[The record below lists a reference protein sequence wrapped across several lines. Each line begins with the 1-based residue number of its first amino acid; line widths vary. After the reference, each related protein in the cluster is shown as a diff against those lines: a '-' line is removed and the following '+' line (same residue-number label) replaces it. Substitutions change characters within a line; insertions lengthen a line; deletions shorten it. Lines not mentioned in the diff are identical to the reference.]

1 MVRNSGNEIM
11 QFSYGRDGLVPILM
25 EGNNV
30 PVDFSRI
37 LLHLKT
43 LMPFRDELPLI
54 GSQIVEILLILV
66 LKMTLNL
73 EIIPA
78 NLSLFLD
85 KVFTI

>member
-1 MVRNSGNEIM
+1 
-11 QFSYGRDGLVPILM
+11 
-25 EGNNV
+25 
-30 PVDFSRI
+30 
-37 LLHLKT
+37 
-43 LMPFRDELPLI
+43 MPFGDELPLI

>member
-1 MVRNSGNEIM
+1 M
-11 QFSYGRDGLVPILM
+11 QFSYDRDGLVPILM

-43 LMPFRDELPLI
+43 LMPFGDELPLI
-54 GSQIVEILLILV
+54 GSQIVEILLIIV

-73 EIIPA
+73 EIIPQT
-78 NLSLFLD
+78 SDYF
-85 KVFTI
+85 